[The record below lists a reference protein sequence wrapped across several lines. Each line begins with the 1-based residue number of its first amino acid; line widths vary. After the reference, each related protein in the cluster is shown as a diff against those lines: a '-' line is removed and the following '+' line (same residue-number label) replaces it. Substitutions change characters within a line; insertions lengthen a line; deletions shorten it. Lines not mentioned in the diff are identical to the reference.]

1 MSTRLDRSEYLSAM
15 DSEVGTM
22 NRLEAVRGGSGEES
36 CWSGS
41 PSEPDDS
48 PGNRHGYTRGAHERT
63 LEIRAYYRGRHQRIS
78 LTDVVYLRADQ
89 KYVSV
94 CHLDGVLLVDGSL
107 RTFEREF
114 PDLLLRIHR
123 NALVARAR
131 LLRLERQAD
140 GSTCA
145 LLLDCNDKP
154 VVSRRH
160 LGEVRRWLRETR
172 RSNEAE

>member
-1 MSTRLDRSEYLSAM
+1 MNTLD
-15 DSEVGTM
+15 
-22 NRLEAVRGGSGEES
+22 AVRCGSGEEL
-36 CWSGS
+36 CRSGFS
-41 PSEPDDS
+41 SEPDGSRGD
-48 PGNRHGYTRGAHERT
+48 RHGYARGAYERDP
-63 LEIRAYYRGRHQRIS
+63 EIRAYYRGRHQRVS

-107 RTFEREF
+107 RTFERDF

-131 LLRLERQAD
+131 LLGLERQPD

-145 LLLDCNDKP
+145 LLIDCNDTP

-172 RSNEAE
+172 SPVDPAQ